1 MDSQDQRSAVSF
13 VLSVLRKITRAAK
26 FLPFL
31 YLAVFGLVS
40 ICEVWTAE
48 EQNELINTLLYI
60 PPPIVFLSLFLS
72 KILKLCIWH
81 KTACLIPTLSQIEGF
96 IDQYVFQF
104 TQEEIVLI
112 NTSIGVIS
120 IAFIF
125 IAYRKIFYGTKAG
138 NKRSL

>member
-48 EQNELINTLLYI
+48 AGNELINTLLYI
-60 PPPIVFLSLFLS
+60 PPPVVFLSLALS

-81 KTACLIPTLSQIEGF
+81 KTACLFPMLSQVEGL

-104 TQEEIVLI
+104 TQEEIVFI
-112 NTSIGVIS
+112 NTAIGMAA
-120 IAFIF
+120 IAFII
-125 IAYRKIFYGTKAG
+125 IAYRHIFNGPQAR
-138 NKRSL
+138 NKGSL